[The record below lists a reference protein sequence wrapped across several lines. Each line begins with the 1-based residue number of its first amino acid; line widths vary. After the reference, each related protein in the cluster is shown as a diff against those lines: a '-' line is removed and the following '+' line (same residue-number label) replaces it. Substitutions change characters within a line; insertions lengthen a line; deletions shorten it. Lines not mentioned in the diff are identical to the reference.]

1 MVVAEG
7 RADPQIPVEF
17 ALPVTRQVRVK
28 NKLFLSPVS
37 SIRLSHGLV
46 IFPPLL
52 CKMQN
57 LMMKYVRIFWTGKVA
72 PLSFEIVISS
82 CTLF

>member
-1 MVVAEG
+1 MAEG

-17 ALPVTRQVRVK
+17 ALPVTRYFRVK

-37 SIRLSHGLV
+37 SIKSARGLAF
-46 IFPPLL
+46 FPPLL

-57 LMMKYVRIFWTGKVA
+57 LMMKYVRIFRTGKIA

-82 CTLF
+82 CTLL